1 MHTFDSL
8 NMCIL
13 KLSLDINANFEVAT
27 HSDLPKIKI
36 AMKNLNMKINKSMS
50 ILTH

>member
-27 HSDLPKIKI
+27 LFGLLKIKVDI
-36 AMKNLNMKINKSMS
+36 KKPEHENK
-50 ILTH
+50 